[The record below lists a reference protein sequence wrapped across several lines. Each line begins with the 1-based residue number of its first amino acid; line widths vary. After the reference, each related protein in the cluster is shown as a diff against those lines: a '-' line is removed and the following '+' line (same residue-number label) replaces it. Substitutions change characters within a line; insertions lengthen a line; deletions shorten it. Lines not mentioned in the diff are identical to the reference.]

1 MLLLAVG
8 LDVQKIFRAVWDT
21 AVISIGYRERGKV
34 DGSKEIHIIWSIQ
47 VTVFHNGPWVST
59 GHPVR

>member
-1 MLLLAVG
+1 MYK
-8 LDVQKIFRAVWDT
+8 KILSWIRQGSHKYIDNK
-21 AVISIGYRERGKV
+21 SEGKV

-59 GHPVR
+59 DHPVR